1 MSTLY
6 DTYAS
11 NKTVT
16 VTINSDLLHKAE
28 IYGIDLSQSIE
39 KHLADLVRKK
49 MEQQWLEEN
58 REAID
63 AHNIRVEQYGVFSD
77 RYRAF

>member
-1 MSTLY
+1 MSTFY

-11 NKTVT
+11 GEMVT
-16 VTINSDLLHKAE
+16 VTINSDLLHKAQM
-28 IYGIDLSQSIE
+28 YGIDLSRSIE
-39 KHLADLVRKK
+39 KHLADRVREK

-63 AHNIRVEQYGVFSD
+63 AHNLRVEQYGVFSD

>member
-1 MSTLY
+1 MSTFY

-11 NKTVT
+11 SKITT
-16 VTINSDLLHKAE
+16 VTINSDLLHKAQM
-28 IYGIDLSQSIE
+28 YGIDLSRSIE
-39 KHLADLVRKK
+39 KHLADRVREK
-49 MEQQWLEEN
+49 MEQQWRKEN

-63 AHNIRVEQYGVFSD
+63 AYNLRVEQYGVFSD